1 MKRVKVFIEKT
12 EDGYSAYVD
21 LEDTTLNY
29 GIIGE
34 GATVSEAL
42 EDFRA
47 SYEDM
52 KAIYKEEGRDF
63 VEADFEFLYDLP
75 SFLQYYSKIFSF
87 AGLERLT
94 EVNQAQVSQYVQGYR
109 KPSKQT
115 VVKIQNKLHHLAE
128 ELQDIQFV

>member
-21 LEDTTLNY
+21 LADTTLNY

-52 KAIYKEEGRDF
+52 KAIYKEEG
-63 VEADFEFLYDLP
+63 
-75 SFLQYYSKIFSF
+75 
-87 AGLERLT
+87 
-94 EVNQAQVSQYVQGYR
+94 
-109 KPSKQT
+109 
-115 VVKIQNKLHHLAE
+115 
-128 ELQDIQFV
+128 

>member
-94 EVNQAQVSQYVQGYR
+94 EVNQVQLSQYVQGYR
-109 KPSKQT
+109 KPSKKT

>member
-94 EVNQAQVSQYVQGYR
+94 EVNQAQLSQYVQGYR

-115 VVKIQNKLHHLAE
+115 VVKIQNKLQHLAE

>member
-47 SYEDM
+47 SYEAM

-94 EVNQAQVSQYVQGYR
+94 EVNQAQLSQYVQGYR

-115 VVKIQNKLHHLAE
+115 VVKIQKKLHHLAE

>member
-94 EVNQAQVSQYVQGYR
+94 EVNQAQLSQYVQGYR

-115 VVKIQNKLHHLAE
+115 VVKIKKKINHLAE

>member
-94 EVNQAQVSQYVQGYR
+94 EVNQAQLSQYVQGYR

-115 VVKIQNKLHHLAE
+115 VVKIQKKLHHLAE
-128 ELQDIQFV
+128 ELQDIQFF